1 MEQLK
6 TRVKVCGITRLD
18 DAIDALDS
26 GVDALGFVF
35 YAPSPRAI
43 SARDAQK
50 IIENCPP
57 FFTRIGLFVNTE
69 AQEVQSVLNEVKLD
83 VLQFH
88 GDETNEFC
96 SQFNLPFIKALR
108 VRNTQELVAQD
119 LCFPNALAFL
129 LDTYNPEKMG
139 GTGEVF
145 DWSLIPKLSKPIILA
160 GGLNAQNVAS
170 AIDSVKP
177 YAVDVSGGVEQAKG
191 IKDRQ
196 KMQQF
201 MLEVFHANQQLS
213 K

>member
-6 TRVKVCGITRLD
+6 TRVKVCGITRLN
-18 DAIDALDS
+18 DALNALES

-43 SARDAQK
+43 SAKDAQK

-57 FFTRIGLFVNTE
+57 FFTRIGLFVNAK
-69 AQEVQSVLNEVKLD
+69 AQEVQSVLKEVRLD

-196 KMQQF
+196 KVQQF

>member
-35 YAPSPRAI
+35 YTPSPRAI

-57 FFTRIGLFVNTE
+57 FFTRIGLFVNAK

-119 LCFPNALAFL
+119 LCFSNALAYL